1 VALEN
6 ISVTAPTVSG
16 EDSERKKQLENALN
30 SMAASTDNNSTHLPE
45 VVTSQSLIKPIAD
58 GYATHQSVS
67 GDHNMPRFGGVMAA
81 KRLATGNGVSGSRA
95 KPG

>member
-1 VALEN
+1 MALEN
-6 ISVTAPTVSG
+6 IAVTAPSVSG

-45 VVTSQSLIKPIAD
+45 VVTSQSLNNPITG

-67 GDHNMPRFGGVMAA
+67 G
-81 KRLATGNGVSGSRA
+81 
-95 KPG
+95 